1 MSLAAAAA
9 EYSTT
14 KAIVSDD
21 RYMCELSNNFSRAS
35 QHD

>member
-9 EYSTT
+9 EYRTT
-14 KAIVSDD
+14 KASVRDD
-21 RYMCELSNNFSRAS
+21 RYMCELSNNSSRAS